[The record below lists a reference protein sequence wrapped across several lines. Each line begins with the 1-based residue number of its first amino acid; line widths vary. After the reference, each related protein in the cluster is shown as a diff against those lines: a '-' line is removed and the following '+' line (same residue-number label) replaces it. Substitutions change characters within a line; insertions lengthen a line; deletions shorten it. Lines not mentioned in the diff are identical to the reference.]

1 VTCTA
6 CAPAWLYAHRGVD
19 RQHRAAEEG
28 FVHNSSSAAKRRR
41 AQLFAAWLVQQFGKE
56 RLNAGAG
63 VLDVAGA
70 CALGMG
76 LRANCSW
83 G

>member
-1 VTCTA
+1 MTCTA
-6 CAPAWLYAHRGVD
+6 SAAACWHVNRELD
-19 RQHRAAEEG
+19 RQHRAAEKG
-28 FVHNSSSAAKRRR
+28 FVHNSSSAAKRQR
-41 AQLFAAWLVQQFGKE
+41 AQLFAAWLVQQYGKE

-70 CALGMG
+70 CSLGEG